1 MFDNKKILVTF
12 LMHLGDLILVTPFI
26 HALRKAAPNA
36 HITMLVDDKLK
47 DVVMF
52 NPNLNQVMTI
62 DKKGHDNKISALIK
76 CAKNLSSQK
85 FDIVINLHPNERCSF
100 ICAFTKTPLRVGA
113 AHFLFRWR
121 WDKYIKL
128 DRSLHAVDMYLDVLA
143 KLGVKSLKNN
153 GLEIF
158 PSSVHFRK
166 ADDFWRSNGV
176 KPEDKLIGFNIGSAV
191 VTKRWASERFA
202 KVADIL
208 SSEGYGIVFFGGEM
222 DKEMVK
228 EAAKHMRF
236 VPIIATGAFSIGTLA
251 AAMRRCQLI
260 ITNDSGPMHVA
271 ISQKVP
277 IVAMY
282 GPSNPKL
289 YGPYTKNAVIVKAEP
304 PCLGCEK
311 GMKHTCDDMQCMKR
325 LTVWQVVN
333 AAEKMLGKLKVK
345 KDIL

>member
-26 HALRKAAPNA
+26 HALRIAAPNA

-47 DVVMF
+47 DVVLF

-62 DKKGHDNKISALIK
+62 DKKGCDNKISALMK
-76 CAKNLSSQK
+76 CAQDLSAQN

-100 ICAFTKTPLRVGA
+100 ICAFTKTAFRTGTS
-113 AHFLFRWR
+113 HTLFRWR
-121 WDKYIKL
+121 WDKHIKL
-128 DRSLHAVDMYLDVLA
+128 DRTLHAADMYLQVL
-143 KLGVKSLKNN
+143 KELGVKNIDNN

-158 PSSVHFRK
+158 PSNTHFK
-166 ADDFWRSNGV
+166 EADDFWRANGV
-176 KPEDKLIGFNIGSAV
+176 TSDDKIIGFNIGSAV

-208 SSEGYGIVFFGGEM
+208 CAEGYKIVFFGGEM
-222 DKEMVK
+222 DKQIVE
-228 EAAKHMRF
+228 EAVEYMKSS
-236 VPIIATGAFSIGTLA
+236 PIIATGAFSIGTLS
-251 AAMRRCQLI
+251 AAMRRCSLI

-277 IVAMY
+277 IIAMY

-289 YGPYTKNAVIVKAEP
+289 YGPYTKNAIIVRADP
-304 PCLGCEK
+304 QCLGCGK
-311 GMKHTCDDMQCMKR
+311 GMKHTCADLQCMKR
-325 LTVWQVVN
+325 LTVEQVVN
-333 AAEKMLGKLKVK
+333 AAEKMLKNIVK
-345 KDIL
+345 